1 MVNKDMPIEL
11 MKLIGKDFSVTT
23 MAIWASLKNAL
34 YQLRFSLMQNGKSK
48 SKITNPLRTP
58 FTACQNFVFVILR
71 QFGINTGNRTMG
83 MNPDGPEAEGWV
95 VLYLSA
101 LFFLVDKI
109 SPET

>member
-1 MVNKDMPIEL
+1 
-11 MKLIGKDFSVTT
+11 
-23 MAIWASLKNAL
+23 
-34 YQLRFSLMQNGKSK
+34 
-48 SKITNPLRTP
+48 
-58 FTACQNFVFVILR
+58 
-71 QFGINTGNRTMG
+71 MG

>member
-58 FTACQNFVFVILR
+58 FTAC
-71 QFGINTGNRTMG
+71 
-83 MNPDGPEAEGWV
+83 
-95 VLYLSA
+95 
-101 LFFLVDKI
+101 
-109 SPET
+109 